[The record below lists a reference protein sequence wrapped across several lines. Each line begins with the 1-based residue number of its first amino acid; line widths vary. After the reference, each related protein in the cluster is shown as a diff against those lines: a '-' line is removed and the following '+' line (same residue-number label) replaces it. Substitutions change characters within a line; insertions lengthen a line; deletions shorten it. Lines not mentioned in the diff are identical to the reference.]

1 MIISLTDET
10 GIKFDINPLFI
21 DTVQQKG
28 YLTELILTTG
38 ERVQCKESA
47 SLIMKAIVDSKFK
60 RS

>member
-10 GIKFDINPLFI
+10 GIKFDVNPLLI

-28 YLTELILTTG
+28 NKTELIMATG

>member
-1 MIISLTDET
+1 MIISLTDES
-10 GIKFDINPLFI
+10 GIKFDVNPLFI

-28 YLTELILTTG
+28 YKTELILITG
-38 ERVQCKESA
+38 ERVECKESA